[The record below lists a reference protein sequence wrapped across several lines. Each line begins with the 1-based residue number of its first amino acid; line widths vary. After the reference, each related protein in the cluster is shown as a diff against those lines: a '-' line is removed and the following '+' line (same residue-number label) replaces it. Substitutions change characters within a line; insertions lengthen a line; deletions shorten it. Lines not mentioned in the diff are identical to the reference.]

1 MATYEVN
8 FPALQAA
15 QAHLQEIL
23 EQLQTQMKRMDEIKD
38 SMLND
43 SLWYGPNK
51 SKYFQ
56 SFGEYQ
62 NALTTL
68 YANAVDHLSK
78 LNEIIKTYANAE
90 VN

>member
-15 QAHLQEIL
+15 ANHLQEIIAN
-23 EQLQTQMKRMDEIKD
+23 LQTQMKRMEEIKTT
-38 SMLND
+38 MLND

-51 SKYFQ
+51 TQYTQKFVQ
-56 SFGEYQ
+56 YQ
-62 NALTTL
+62 NSLATL
-68 YANAVDHLSK
+68 YNNALDQLSK